1 VATIATARAMWRDA
15 RVRRYGRTDAVQITE
30 VIYIWYASFHSRTVR
45 VVLVRD
51 NKPRTRNGDDP
62 VVHSGRI
69 RARTTLETTRSPSK
83 IV

>member
-1 VATIATARAMWRDA
+1 M
-15 RVRRYGRTDAVQITE
+15 VRT
-30 VIYIWYASFHSRTVR
+30 FHSRTVR